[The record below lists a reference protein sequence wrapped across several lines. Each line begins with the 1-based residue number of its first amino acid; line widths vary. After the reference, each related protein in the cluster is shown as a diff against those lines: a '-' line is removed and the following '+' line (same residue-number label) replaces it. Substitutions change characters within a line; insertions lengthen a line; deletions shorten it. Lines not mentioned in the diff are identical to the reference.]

1 MARRRQEEERS
12 MDSLMDALTNVV
24 GILLLIL
31 IISSLGMSAAIKVI
45 VENLPEV
52 TVEQL
57 EQMKTI
63 VDEQRK
69 QMTSLR
75 DTFALQEQ
83 TTVDREKDET
93 QVTLRIKEIEEN
105 NKELV
110 EKNSDLEELKK
121 KIEEE
126 KAKKTVNDE
135 EVLVASNELSK
146 MRAILDQTPE
156 RETKEAEIVRMPNPR
171 LSGEES
177 QANYVVCQHGKLYFV
192 GNPYDHAFI
201 VRDVLDRQAANV
213 IYQGEEIGSYVYPLQ
228 GTRKNDSGRG
238 YLSLDESVRRESR
251 FVKEVPFKDVMLTE
265 WNAAYDATS
274 EGTVIAKLFGSG
286 DKRDI
291 PVYEY
296 RLDPAKVAKL
306 FGEASP
312 APEPYNGVVYH
323 IARNGTTDRL
333 AMSFSFDPE
342 KGWSRE
348 QFRQRGSGFDQ
359 ALKNLSI
366 KPNQLIYFYVASDSF
381 RVYLAARDMVDFY
394 KLPAGWTTFR
404 NTPIQLKATARI
416 ETTKMTIGLP
426 VEDYVTIATKVGT
439 AMAANTKS
447 EIENFDA
454 NLAALKAPEEIEKD
468 PAAKA
473 KWLADLKPERQAFI
487 RSSLQGWTRQIFE
500 AALAASEA
508 RGDKEVSLDVH
519 PPEIPH
525 SRLFTAS
532 SLPKAPRPPVD
543 PDKPKPKPTPNT
555 PDTTKL
561 ILD

>member
-1 MARRRQEEERS
+1 

-52 TVEQL
+52 SVEQL

-69 QMTSLR
+69 QMAQLRETS
-75 DTFALQEQ
+75 ALQEDS
-83 TTVDREKDET
+83 TKDRDDKQT
-93 QVTLRIKEIEEN
+93 QVALRIKELEEN
-105 NKELV
+105 NKELQDKV
-110 EKNSDLEELKK
+110 NDMAALAQKLK
-121 KIEEE
+121 EE
-126 KAKKTVNDE
+126 KEKKVVNDE

-171 LSGEES
+171 LSADEV
-177 QANYVVCQHGKLYFV
+177 QANYVICQHGKLYFV

-213 IYQGEEIGSYVYPLQ
+213 IYQGEGVGSYVYPIQ

-265 WNAAYDATS
+265 WNAAYDATT
-274 EGTVIAKLFGSG
+274 EGTVIAKLFGSS

-296 RLDPAKVAKL
+296 RLDPAKVEKL
-306 FGEASP
+306 FGEATP

-333 AMSFSFDPE
+333 SMSFSFDPE

-348 QFRQRGSGFDQ
+348 QFRQRGSEFDK
-359 ALKNLSI
+359 ALKNLSL

-381 RVYLAARDMVDFY
+381 RIYLAARDMVDFY

-404 NTPIQLKATARI
+404 NTPLQFKATARI
-416 ETTKMTIGLP
+416 DTTKMTIGLP
-426 VEDYVTIATKVGT
+426 VEDYVKIATKVGT
-439 AMAANTKS
+439 QMAAHTKS
-447 EIENFDA
+447 EIEGFDA

-473 KWLADLKPERQAFI
+473 KWLADLKPERQAYI
-487 RSSLQGWTRQIFE
+487 RSSLQSWTRQIFE
-500 AALAASEA
+500 AALVASEA
-508 RGDKEVSLDVH
+508 RGDKEVALDVH

-525 SRLFTAS
+525 SRLFLPS
-532 SLPKAPRPPVD
+532 SAPKAPRPPVD
-543 PDKPKPKPTPNT
+543 PNKPKPKPAPKK

>member
-1 MARRRQEEERS
+1 
-12 MDSLMDALTNVV
+12 MDALTNVV

-75 DTFALQEQ
+75 DTFALQDQ
-83 TTVDREKDET
+83 TTKDREKDES
-93 QVTLRIKEIEEN
+93 QVSLRIKEIEEN
-105 NKELV
+105 NKDLV

-121 KIEEE
+121 RIEEE
-126 KAKKTVNDE
+126 KEKKTINDE
-135 EVLVASNELSK
+135 EVLVASNELAK
-146 MRAILDQTPE
+146 LRGILDQTPE
-156 RETKEAEIVRMPNPR
+156 RETKDAEIVRMPNPR
-171 LSGEES
+171 FSDEEA

-192 GNPYDHAFI
+192 GDPYEHAFI

-213 IYQGEEIGSYVYPLQ
+213 IYQGDEIGSYVYPIQ
-228 GTRKNDSGRG
+228 GTRKNDSGSG
-238 YLSLDESVRRESR
+238 YQSLTESVRKESR
-251 FVKEVPFKDVMLTE
+251 FVKDVPFKNVVLTE

-274 EGTVIAKLFGSG
+274 EGTVIAKLFGSS
-286 DKRDI
+286 DRRDI
-291 PVYEY
+291 SVYEY

-306 FGEASP
+306 FGETSP

-348 QFRQRGSGFDQ
+348 QFRQRGSSFDQ
-359 ALKNLSI
+359 QLKDLSI

-394 KLPAGWTTFR
+394 NLSAGWTTFR
-404 NTPIQLKATARI
+404 DTPLQFKATTRI
-416 ETTKMTIGLP
+416 ETTKLTIGLP
-426 VEDYVTIATKVGT
+426 VDDYVKTAMKAGT

-447 EIENFDA
+447 EIEKFDA
-454 NLAALKAPEEIEKD
+454 NLAALKAPEAIEKD

-500 AALAASEA
+500 AALVASA
-508 RGDKEVSLDVH
+508 VRGDKAVSLDVH

-525 SRLFTAS
+525 SRLFVPAA
-532 SLPKAPRPPVD
+532 LPKAPRAPVD
-543 PDKPKPKPTPNT
+543 PNKPKPKPKPKPAA